1 MSLRTTKKSR
11 LKFIAGIMG
20 LEYGGLFGHFAPV
33 KVNEHLSLDFDNREN
48 FQSSH
53 YAFLVTDE
61 DFDAILGRVQAAG
74 RKFGSAP
81 FAQDDMQINHRH
93 TGRGFYFRD
102 DNGHSWEFITHT
114 YIKEE
119 MTGEHWPSRCS
130 RWPLAALDDKG
141 RASFPPPRKRQETG
155 RLRSRLAAGAS

>member
-1 MSLRTTKKSR
+1 MAIYLDHTIVPAYDKEKSA
-11 LKFIAGIMG
+11 KFMAEIMG
-20 LEYGGLFGHFAPV
+20 LEYNGLFGHFAPV

-61 DFDAILGRVQAAG
+61 DFDGILGRVKAHN
-74 RKFGSAP
+74 RKYGSGP
-81 FAQDDMQINHRH
+81 MSQDDMQINHRH

-119 MTGEHWPSRCS
+119 MTGYIGRP
-130 RWPLAALDDKG
+130 AA
-141 RASFPPPRKRQETG
+141 
-155 RLRSRLAAGAS
+155 AAAAN